1 MASSTQILLSQQSIN
16 EGEMPGGYRSNLSI
30 VDKFSTD
37 SFSFELVDGLGGDHN
52 SFFDIEAAQL
62 VNVISIDHEDISSL
76 KLRLRASSSN
86 GISFEQEIIVSVNNL
101 HEPDVRAKY
110 LSINFFPYGASL
122 SSSFSNFFSD
132 IYSTGLIARFVLD
145 PFLANSI
152 NLVFDKLYPELPR
165 QSWIDVLLYDQ
176 PGLGSPKTV
185 SNFLSYIN
193 SSQYINTF
201 FHRLIHGFILQGGG
215 YIWSGDEY
223 QSSSSISRV
232 TLQKPLNNDFSIS
245 RSNIRGTLAMAKL
258 ASSPDSATSQ
268 WFFNLSDNSQ
278 NLDNQNG
285 GFTVFGRVLSH
296 VDQLLIDILSSL
308 ETVDTGGIFS
318 SLPLYKLGITLD
330 PTDILRLESIS
341 IYSKEPH
348 DFEIIKTDGNLFLLT
363 ETDELIYPP
372 TIALGDVP
380 LNSFVDI
387 RATNLLGESTD
398 ERFDVITNWN
408 PDIDSDGIF
417 SPLTDCLLM
426 AKICQSNQSNFSQN
440 QTLDNNKDNISLI
453 PDIDGN
459 KYGDI
464 FDVKL
469 LARFSFGT
477 FPGSSLGVDVY
488 PGILAS
494 DLDNNSFKRNVL
506 ILLPPLT

>member
-1 MASSTQILLSQQSIN
+1 MASSSRIRLSQQSIN
-16 EGEMPGGYRSNLSI
+16 EGEMPGGFRSNLSI
-30 VDKFSTD
+30 VDEFSSD
-37 SFSFELVDGLGGDHN
+37 SISFELVDGLGGDHN
-52 SFFDIEAAQL
+52 SFFNIEATQL
-62 VNVISIDHEDISSL
+62 VNLIPIDYEDISSL
-76 KLRLRASSSN
+76 KLRLRASSFN

-101 HEPDVRAKY
+101 HEPDARAKY
-110 LSINFFPYGASL
+110 LSINFFPYGSSL
-122 SSSFSNFFSD
+122 SSYFSNFFFD

-145 PFLANSI
+145 PFLVNSI
-152 NLVFDKLYPELPR
+152 NLVFDKLYPDLPR

-185 SNFLSYIN
+185 SNFISYIN

-308 ETVDTGGIFS
+308 EIVDTGGIFS
-318 SLPLYKLGITLD
+318 SLPLYKLGNKLD
-330 PTDILRLESIS
+330 PTDILRLKSIS
-341 IYSKEPH
+341 TYRNEPH
-348 DFEIIKTDGNLFLLT
+348 DFEIIRTDMNLFFLT
-363 ETDELIYPP
+363 ETDEIIFHP
-372 TIALGDVP
+372 TIVSGDVP
-380 LNSFVDI
+380 LNSHVDI
-387 RATNLLGESTD
+387 SATNLLGESTD
-398 ERFDVITNWN
+398 ERFDIITNWN
-408 PDIDSDGIF
+408 PDIDFDGIF

-426 AKICQSNQSNFSQN
+426 AKIFQGTQREIIPNE
-440 QTLDNNKDNISLI
+440 TYDNNMDKISLF

-459 KYGDI
+459 SYADI

-469 LARFSFGT
+469 LARYSFGT
-477 FPGSSLGVDVY
+477 FPGSSLGADLY
-488 PGILAS
+488 PSIYDA
-494 DLDNNSFKRNVL
+494 DLDNDSLIKNV
-506 ILLPPLT
+506 IIFLPPLA